1 MASNVFVYGTLIVP
15 EVMEL
20 VSGRAHVHAPGRL
33 EGFARY
39 LLVDRVY
46 PGIVPAADGAT
57 EGRVYFDVDADGLA
71 RLDWYE
77 ADEYDREGLVVEIAD
92 GRRVEAETYVIAP
105 EHHGIV
111 SRAPWDEARFRAE
124 HLARFL
130 EHVRED
136 MRAYAEASF

>member
-20 VSGRAHVHAPGRL
+20 VSGRAHVHATGRL
-33 EGFARY
+33 EGYARF

-46 PGIVPAADGAT
+46 PGIVPATNAST
-57 EGRVYFDVDADGLA
+57 PGRVYFDVDDEGLA

-77 ADEYDREGLVVEIAD
+77 ADEYDRDEIVVEIAG
-92 GRRVEAETYVIAP
+92 GRRIEAWTYVIAP

-111 SRAPWDEARFRAE
+111 SRDPWDEARFRAE
-124 HLARFL
+124 HLQRFL

-136 MRAYAEASF
+136 MRAFAEESF